1 MKEESTT
8 HKAEGLGRSGMT
20 NVDPGAS
27 NPTAVP
33 QPAEEQLVIEG
44 MMQCLR
50 GLKRSELPGVA
61 HSAREW
67 ERVINYR
74 IQVSLQERVR
84 RAQARLFRLQAS
96 VEQLNPQPTTNPQP
110 TSCPSGGRS
119 RPGVS
124 PARD

>member
-20 NVDPGAS
+20 NIARRSS

-33 QPAEEQLVIEG
+33 QLAEEQLVIEG

-50 GLKRSELPGVA
+50 SLKRSERPGVA

-67 ERVINYR
+67 ERIINYR

-84 RAQARLFRLQAS
+84 RAKARLSRLQAS
-96 VEQLNPQPTTNPQP
+96 VQLPNPQP
-110 TSCPSGGRS
+110 TSSPSGGRS

-124 PARD
+124 PARY